1 VALLKG
7 DYYARVL
14 WIWGCSG
21 DGLIREV
28 ALLKGDYYAT
38 EYYDYWGRSGDGLI
52 REVVL

>member
-21 DGLIREV
+21 DGIIREV
-28 ALLKGDYYAT
+28 VLLKGDYYAT
-38 EYYDYWGRSGDGLI
+38 EYYDI
-52 REVVL
+52 EAVVVMVL